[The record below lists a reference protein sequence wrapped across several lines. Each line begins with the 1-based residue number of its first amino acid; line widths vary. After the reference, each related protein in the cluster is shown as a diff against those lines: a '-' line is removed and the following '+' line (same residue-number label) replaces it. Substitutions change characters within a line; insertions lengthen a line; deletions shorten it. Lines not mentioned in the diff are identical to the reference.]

1 MRPVHAALCD
11 ACEDSA
17 SKGRQNSAETVLG
30 YSTVG
35 GFDTAIGQMLR
46 ALALYADSH
55 LTRFDAPIARDPYS
69 GGEWRRSLSAV
80 RALLTCETER
90 LHCGDVD
97 RAILAMFTAAGFEG
111 DEP

>member
-11 ACEDSA
+11 ACEESA
-17 SKGRQNSAETVLG
+17 ASGRQNSAETVLG

-55 LTRFDAPIARDPYS
+55 LSRFETPISQDYVL
-69 GGEWRRSLSAV
+69 GVEWRRSLSAV
-80 RALLTCETER
+80 RALLNGETGR
-90 LHCGDVD
+90 LDCGDVD

-111 DEP
+111 NEL